1 MQSDVQLL
9 GHLKWT
15 ATTYLKEAFINIYVI
30 NKSTVVSDVEVQS
43 WIPAFN
49 VFLGHVR
56 TWWPRPANLVWIDKA
71 HEPKLAW
78 KVIIADTSDEAGALG
93 YHDFT
98 PDGRPISYVFVK
110 DDIKYGYSPTV
121 TATHEIAEMIADPW
135 ISQLFQISDTQFFAQ
150 EIGDPV
156 EADELG
162 YYIKVDPYAEVLVS
176 DFVTPRW
183 FVPGSEGYVLD
194 HNHKVT
200 KPLELLPGGYMSVFT
215 SGHGWNQI
223 YAEKK
228 TGNVIWGS
236 REGKT
241 TGKYSRLNKYG
252 RKRQSLREHGIDWI
266 PQDKAADYSTQ

>member
-1 MQSDVQLL
+1 V
-9 GHLKWT
+9 
-15 ATTYLKEAFINIYVI
+15 Y
-30 NKSTVVSDVEVQS
+30 
-43 WIPAFN
+43 
-49 VFLGHVR
+49 
-56 TWWPRPANLVWIDKA
+56 IDKS

-110 DDIKYGYSPTV
+110 DDLKYGYSPTV

-156 EADELG
+156 EDDSLG
-162 YYIKVDPYAEVLVS
+162 YEIKVDPYPSVLCS

-183 FVPGSEGYVLD
+183 FVPGSEGYILD
-194 HNHKVT
+194 HCQKVD

-223 YAEKK
+223 YAQKD
-228 TGNVIWGS
+228 TGTLSKVMSKQKLKG
-236 REGKT
+236 R
-241 TGKYSRLNKYG
+241 YSRAYKYG
-252 RKRQSLREHGIDWI
+252 RTREHRPHFEHIIWGDK
-266 PQDKAADYSTQ
+266 PHGDKAADYSTQ